1 MVIEGSRLELE
12 LPSWCMQTADNS
24 VHCRGCSN
32 AVSHKELVRPR
43 EVVVVDGWVDG
54 LTPSGHPL
62 EENAPMLLLLSVYRI
77 FAHMTLD

>member
-43 EVVVVDGWVDG
+43 EVVVVDGWMG
-54 LTPSGHPL
+54 GWINAIRPSTRGERSYAAAVECVSYLRP
-62 EENAPMLLLLSVYRI
+62 
-77 FAHMTLD
+77 